1 MVIGDPKN
9 VYKDQSPAT
18 DSSNGLHPKSK
29 FLAFCRKND

>member
-18 DSSNGLHPKSK
+18 DSSNGLPQKQIPGVLSQK
-29 FLAFCRKND
+29 